1 MDCPEPIQKETP
13 DLNINKSKKFY
24 SKDENGRIHMIQM
37 EIKENSITFQT
48 EINNEIF
55 NKKYSNNYSFDKLKQ
70 NEIFVFQDNLEEIY
84 DQLELYTNG
93 EEISCKV
100 NENRVVITF
109 LTKIKKHP
117 EINFEL
123 KPDPINNKSNQ
134 IFLLEKLKNL
144 EADNKILKS
153 EIENLKL
160 IVNKYIKEQESEKE
174 KLKNQIFNLN
184 NNLNS
189 INEYIREL
197 KARDKESNKFYDSV
211 IVKEDESQIYAIGL
225 TPIKK

>member
-13 DLNINKSKKFY
+13 DLNTNKSKKFY
-24 SKDENGRIHMIQM
+24 SKDENGRIHMIEM
-37 EIKENSITFQT
+37 EIKENSIIFQT

-84 DQLELYTNG
+84 DQLELYTNN
-93 EEISCKV
+93 EEISFKV
-100 NENRVVITF
+100 NENSVVITF
-109 LTKIKKHP
+109 LTKIKKIP

-123 KPDPINNKSNQ
+123 KPDPSVNNNTNQ

-160 IVNKYIKEQESEKE
+160 IVSKNKN
-174 KLKNQIFNLN
+174 LK
-184 NNLNS
+184 
-189 INEYIREL
+189 
-197 KARDKESNKFYDSV
+197 
-211 IVKEDESQIYAIGL
+211 
-225 TPIKK
+225 KKN